1 MIRIFIFNV
10 VNSLCMEEIMK
21 KLLEWIFRLAVNIMK
36 VLAVGPEDMKYS
48 RKEMLLHMCGMH
60 KEDV

>member
-1 MIRIFIFNV
+1 
-10 VNSLCMEEIMK
+10 MEEIMK